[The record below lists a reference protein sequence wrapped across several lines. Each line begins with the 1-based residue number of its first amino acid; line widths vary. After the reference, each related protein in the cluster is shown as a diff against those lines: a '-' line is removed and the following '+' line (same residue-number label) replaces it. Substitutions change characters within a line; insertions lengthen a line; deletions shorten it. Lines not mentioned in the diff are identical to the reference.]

1 MKARG
6 VKKLSLCILLMSF
19 CACRLVTELMHMEP
33 PRVLSCV
40 PGSALPAPGSLEEV
54 QIEFSQT
61 MDKTRTEEAFQLL
74 EDNEAMAGSFAWKGA
89 LLGFRP
95 FAGFSENR
103 TYLMSVSVAAED
115 SYGNSLAE
123 PFSFRFFT
131 GAEQIPPEILGH
143 SPAEAE
149 EIADLR
155 RPVHLIFSESIDP
168 GSLYRGFSI
177 TPPLAGSWNWNADA
191 SEATYTPLESYLP
204 GEEYR
209 VEIDTSLADTSG
221 NQAAESHVFR
231 FSAQPALQQ
240 EILSFSTGDGRM
252 SLQSSDQLLINQG
265 IEKDDCFTFQL
276 IASVDV
282 SQVDNFIAVVPAV
295 PCYTVW
301 NDDFT
306 GGSLCFSEPLQYEGI
321 YELRMIEKVYR
332 LQVSGAASLPP
343 VVRRVT
349 FANDTAAPLFQEL
362 ALNQNI
368 SVTDSSSACFDFYI
382 EHAAGYAIDLGSFL
396 GALSVRSED
405 CLTITEIS
413 VVRNPSPPE
422 HPASDPSAEENVDV
436 LRVYCRLEDSANP
449 PGVIT
454 LELDEELQDTNRNH
468 LQQRFLLTVN
478 KL

>member
-1 MKARG
+1 MKARSLI
-6 VKKLSLCILLMSF
+6 KLSLCILLSSF
-19 CACRLVTELMHMEP
+19 CACRLVTELMHIKP
-33 PRVLSCV
+33 PRVLSWV
-40 PGSALPAPGSLEEV
+40 PGSALPAPGSLEEI
-54 QIEFSQT
+54 QIEFSQA
-61 MDKTRTEEAFQLL
+61 MDRTRTEEAFQLL
-74 EDNEAMAGSFAWKGA
+74 EDDEEVAGGFDWEGA

-95 FAGFSENR
+95 FAGFRENR
-103 TYLMSVSVAAED
+103 SYLVSVSAAAED

-131 GAEQIPPEILGH
+131 GSELIPPEILGH

-149 EIADLR
+149 EILDPR
-155 RPVHLIFSESIDP
+155 RPVRLIFSESIEP

-177 TPPLAGSWNWNADA
+177 TPPLAGTWSWNADA

-204 GEEYR
+204 GKEYR

-221 NQAAESHVFR
+221 NQAAESLVFR
-231 FSAQPALQQ
+231 FSVQPALQQ
-240 EILSFSTGDGRM
+240 EILSFSTGDERM

-265 IEKDDCFTFQL
+265 IEKDDCFTFL
-276 IASVDV
+276 LGAPVDV
-282 SQVDNFIAVVPAV
+282 SQAANFIAVVPAV

-301 NDDFT
+301 DDDFT

-321 YELRMIEKVYR
+321 YELRLIEKDYR
-332 LQVSGAASLPP
+332 LQVTGAASRPP

-349 FANDTAAPLFQEL
+349 FANETAAPVFQEL

-368 SVTDSSSACFDFYI
+368 SVTDSSSSCFDFYI

-396 GALSVRSED
+396 EALSVGSED
-405 CLTITEIS
+405 CLTISELS
-413 VVRNPSPPE
+413 VLRNPSPPE
-422 HPASDPSAEENVDV
+422 HPAPEPPAEVDVDV
-436 LRVYCRLEDSANP
+436 LRVYCRLEDTANP
-449 PGVIT
+449 PGVIS
-454 LELDEELQDTNRNH
+454 LELNEELQDINRNH